1 VVLVHEIEHSI
12 VEGRELSFKRSI
24 NGLFASN
31 AFQKLIGEA
40 NFAIDE
46 RSGSSVGTS
55 GSSDVGWPVFAIRI
69 RYPGAPLTL
78 GRR

>member
-1 VVLVHEIEHSI
+1 MVLVHEIERSI

-24 NGLFASN
+24 DGLFASN
-31 AFQKLIGEA
+31 VFQKLIGEA

-46 RSGSSVGTS
+46 RSGSSVS
-55 GSSDVGWPVFAIRI
+55 GSSGVGWPVFAIRI